1 MKLFQQML
9 VAPAAL
15 GLLASGANAAEL
27 NINGVS
33 DYAASADQ
41 VTSVTQFSDVYPTD
55 WAYQALS
62 NLVEQ
67 YGCVAGYPNGTFRG
81 NRAMTRYEAAA
92 LLNAC
97 LDRITEVTDE
107 LRRLLKEFETELAI
121 LRGRVD
127 GLEARVGELEATQFS
142 TTTKLQ
148 GQADFFLG
156 AVKYSDRD
164 ECNEDGGDCNS
175 DGTNM
180 SYRYT
185 LNLNT
190 SFTGKDRL
198 YTRIRTGNMANVWT
212 QTDSYLAD
220 AKKGDN
226 ALKIDKLWY
235 TFPIGSEF
243 TATVGAL
250 IENYYMIETP
260 TRYKPI
266 LKAFKLGGYG
276 SVLGA
281 STGQGFGLQWRQ
293 DVEPGEAALNIAANY
308 VADGGDGAKSDPK
321 EGMFGENTDAYFLSQ
336 IGYGNRQWHV
346 SALYSLKNA
355 GQNCAVERADGRC
368 IETSSG
374 AKAAMGYST
383 PLAKNLGHPMH
394 AIGLRGYW
402 QPTDPGFI
410 PTISAGVDFG
420 YAEGEYRGNAE
431 SLKGWMVGLNWND
444 AFIEGNKLG
453 LGFGSYS
460 SYATDAKQVKTNDEP
475 NFAIEGYYDFA
486 VSDNITITPAIF
498 WVDNAYGK
506 AQIDGQNKFGG
517 LVKTTFKF

>member
-1 MKLFQQML
+1 MGLIKKRAFLCEELMKLFQQLL

-15 GLLASGANAAEL
+15 GLMASGANAAEL

-92 LLNAC
+92 LLNSC
-97 LDRITEVTDE
+97 LDRVTEVTDQI
-107 LRRLLKEFETELAI
+107 RRLISEFETELAT

-127 GLEARVGELEATQFS
+127 GIEARVGELEATQFS
-142 TTTKLQ
+142 TTTKLK

-156 AVKYSDRD
+156 GVSYSDRD
-164 ECNEDGGDCNS
+164 ECGATCLDDNLS
-175 DGTNM
+175 M

-190 SFTGKDRL
+190 SFTGKDLL
-198 YTRIRTGNMANVWT
+198 YTRLRTGNMSNVWT

-226 ALKIDKLWY
+226 TLKIDKLWY

-308 VADGGDGAKSDPK
+308 VADGGDGAKT
-321 EGMFGENTDAYFLSQ
+321 EN
-336 IGYGNRQWHV
+336 
-346 SALYSLKNA
+346 
-355 GQNCAVERADGRC
+355 
-368 IETSSG
+368 
-374 AKAAMGYST
+374 
-383 PLAKNLGHPMH
+383 
-394 AIGLRGYW
+394 
-402 QPTDPGFI
+402 
-410 PTISAGVDFG
+410 
-420 YAEGEYRGNAE
+420 
-431 SLKGWMVGLNWND
+431 
-444 AFIEGNKLG
+444 G
-453 LGFGSYS
+453 LG
-460 SYATDAKQVKTNDEP
+460 
-475 NFAIEGYYDFA
+475 
-486 VSDNITITPAIF
+486 
-498 WVDNAYGK
+498 
-506 AQIDGQNKFGG
+506 
-517 LVKTTFKF
+517 

>member
-1 MKLFQQML
+1 M
-9 VAPAAL
+9 
-15 GLLASGANAAEL
+15 G
-27 NINGVS
+27 
-33 DYAASADQ
+33 
-41 VTSVTQFSDVYPTD
+41 
-55 WAYQALS
+55 
-62 NLVEQ
+62 
-67 YGCVAGYPNGTFRG
+67 
-81 NRAMTRYEAAA
+81 
-92 LLNAC
+92 
-97 LDRITEVTDE
+97 
-107 LRRLLKEFETELAI
+107 EFETELAV

-156 AVKYSDRD
+156 AVKYDDRE
-164 ECNEDGGDCNS
+164 ECNAEGGDCNN

-198 YTRIRTGNMANVWT
+198 YTRIRTGNMSNVWT
-212 QTDSYLAD
+212 EKDSYLAD
-220 AKKGDN
+220 AKSGDN
-226 ALKIDKLWY
+226 TLKVDKLWY

-336 IGYGNRQWHV
+336 LGYGNRQWHV

-355 GQNCAVERADGRC
+355 GNDGA
-368 IETSSG
+368 S
-374 AKAAMGYST
+374 AAMGYST
-383 PLAKNLGHPMH
+383 PLAKDLGHPMH
-394 AIGLRGYW
+394 AFGLRGYW
-402 QPTDPGFI
+402 QPTDAGFI
-410 PTISAGVDFG
+410 PTISAGLDLG
-420 YAEGEYRGNAE
+420 YAEAEVDGNAE
-431 SLKGWMVGLNWND
+431 ALKGWMVGLNWND

-460 SYATDAKQVKTNDEP
+460 SYARDAKGTPTGDEP
-475 NFAIEGYYDFA
+475 NFAIEGYYDFQ
-486 VSDNITITPAIF
+486 VTDNIKVTPAIF
-498 WVDNAYGK
+498 WVDNAKGES
-506 AQIDGQNKFGG
+506 QIDGANKFGG